1 MATLK
6 GHTKKVTSVIYHPSQ
21 VLFKVLSFQTC
32 LNSLTNRVI
41 FHFLLPPLLVCG
53 LLCISRQ
60 YHPCVVCHRGQLC
73 PGGAC
78 SRCRCHWTF
87 PSCYWGLPAQ
97 LLGGSGVW
105 ERKMLDSDIN
115 QQSVI
120 YKQSLF
126 FTLMSFILSRHHC
139 VVLGIFWYP
148 DWKGP
153 HQSHWWECW
162 LR

>member
-1 MATLK
+1 MFRVLASK
-6 GHTKKVTSVIYHPSQ
+6 HVWIPFKKNKSSRTMKCDL
-21 VLFKVLSFQTC
+21 LFILIAEFILIPQT
-32 LNSLTNRVI
+32 
-41 FHFLLPPLLVCG
+41 FLLLPLLVCG

-60 YHPCVVCHRGQLC
+60 HHPCVVCHWRQLC

-87 PSCYWGLPAQ
+87 PSCHWGLPAQ
-97 LLGGSGVW
+97 LLWGSGVC
-105 ERKMLDSDIN
+105 ERDMLDSDIN

-126 FTLMSFILSRHHC
+126 LTLMTFILSRHYC

-153 HQSHWWECW
+153 HQSHGWECW
-162 LR
+162 LW